1 MTIRVLP
8 PDVAGKIAAGE
19 VVERPASVVKEL
31 VENALDAGATD
42 IHVEIR
48 RGGKQLIRVRDNGQG
63 IPAAEV
69 EMAFAHHATS
79 KLTSADDLFDV
90 QTLGFRGE
98 ALPSIAAVAQVT
110 LITCAA
116 GEEAGSHIQVVGG
129 QIVSRRPQGRPRGT
143 TVVVENLFFNT
154 PARRKFLR
162 STATEAAW
170 IANLVSSYALA
181 YPERRFTLINDGR
194 RALQSPGTGDLH
206 DALIAV
212 YGMDVRRQMLPLPD
226 DDESIRVTGYVGV
239 PSLHRANRKY
249 ITCFVNGRW
258 VRDAMLNAA
267 VTQAYRGVVPTGRF
281 PVAVVHVRLPTGD
294 LDVNVHPA
302 KTEVKFRDSNAV
314 FRAVERKVRRVLVDE
329 APVAAA
335 QRLTRRA
342 EGSEPIPG
350 FGGRSTAQG
359 ALALEVQRTAGMAR
373 PGDEVPLVDEHV
385 PRRLPVLRVLGQVHQ
400 TYIIAEGPD
409 GLYLIDQHTAH
420 ERVLL
425 ERLRGQRARMAVPS
439 QSLLEPVAVEFS
451 PEQQAIVEEQRE
463 TLAALGFALEPF
475 GGNTWLVRAIPE
487 VLRRSDCAAAL
498 AEILDNAWR
507 DRSELSWEERVLMYA
522 ACRGAVKAGDPL
534 SMQEMRSLIRQLEE
548 TDMSRTCAH
557 GRPTVIRLSQAQ
569 LEREFGRR

>member
-1 MTIRVLP
+1 
-8 PDVAGKIAAGE
+8 
-19 VVERPASVVKEL
+19 
-31 VENALDAGATD
+31 
-42 IHVEIR
+42 
-48 RGGKQLIRVRDNGQG
+48 
-63 IPAAEV
+63 
-69 EMAFAHHATS
+69 
-79 KLTSADDLFDV
+79 
-90 QTLGFRGE
+90 
-98 ALPSIAAVAQVT
+98 
-110 LITCAA
+110 
-116 GEEAGSHIQVVGG
+116 
-129 QIVSRRPQGRPRGT
+129 
-143 TVVVENLFFNT
+143 
-154 PARRKFLR
+154 
-162 STATEAAW
+162 
-170 IANLVSSYALA
+170 
-181 YPERRFTLINDGR
+181 
-194 RALQSPGTGDLH
+194 
-206 DALIAV
+206 
-212 YGMDVRRQMLPLPD
+212 
-226 DDESIRVTGYVGV
+226 
-239 PSLHRANRKY
+239 
-249 ITCFVNGRW
+249 
-258 VRDAMLNAA
+258 
-267 VTQAYRGVVPTGRF
+267 
-281 PVAVVHVRLPTGD
+281 VAVVHVRLPTGD

-314 FRAVERKVRRVLVDE
+314 FRAVERKVRRVVVDE